1 MPSRSTSSTKYK
13 ERLCRRLSYFIDF
26 KLLTTVLSFNKIMSN
41 RKQLEKF
48 NLQFVKETMQTWTDC
63 SKIYERESYR
73 VYSRLRSYLTLYQYR
88 LSDKEKHDIR
98 EMLSQSLDDIDN
110 INLIEDMDNYLDGFC
125 FKFDKSIII
134 PFEPLAAEMKP
145 KLTHPNEMVE
155 DDKPITQQD
164 VTNYENFD
172 STDTTD
178 QTGIDYYTL
187 QFMQ

>member
-1 MPSRSTSSTKYK
+1 
-13 ERLCRRLSYFIDF
+13 
-26 KLLTTVLSFNKIMSN
+26 MSN

-48 NLQFVKETMQTWTDC
+48 NLQFVTDTMQTWSDC
-63 SKIYERESYR
+63 SKTYEKESYR

-88 LSDKEKHDIR
+88 LTDKEKHDIR
-98 EMLSQSLDDIDN
+98 DMLSQSLDDIDK

-134 PFEPLAAEMKP
+134 PFEPLNITTDPEA
-145 KLTHPNEMVE
+145 THQIEKVE
-155 DDKPITQQD
+155 DDKPTVQLD
-164 VTNYENFD
+164 VTNYEHFD
-172 STDTTD
+172 CDNLYD